1 MPIDVRINKD
11 GEKEVYLEIETPENI
26 PVVFSA
32 TDIRKEDTGVH
43 AEISIEFDGFDT
55 YTVCNVKR
63 DPDRG
68 RLINKAHKTFGGS
81 LEESEYILPKMQL
94 VQKFDNFCKNI
105 WPTFIKVQSP
115 TMVKGT
121 SEVSSVLYTLKPH
134 VLTGGGTIM
143 FGKPGKG
150 KSFTGIMMA
159 LAVQYGTNHYW
170 HTDKGNALFVNLERP
185 DRTMPPRIGAVGKA
199 LGIENAKLPVMDAR
213 GSSLKDVHSIL
224 ESYVKTNET
233 KFVVIDSISRAGQGD
248 MKEDK
253 VATKTI
259 DMLNNI
265 GISWLAIA
273 HTPKYDETIYYG
285 NSQYEAGAD
294 VMLRHTST
302 VIDDVGSIALLL
314 EVTKANDMPVPKPM
328 GLHYSFGDLGLNSIR
343 FAKQHEVASL
353 ETEPDLYRN
362 IKDLLDE
369 FTTGMTIT
377 GMANKLSV
385 SRTEVVDKIKIMLG
399 NKTVVAMGKEGNEKK
414 YGLVTLQYEH
424 KNI

>member
-1 MPIDVRINKD
+1 MEIGVRNNED
-11 GEKEVYLEIETPENI
+11 GDKEVYLELPTPESI

-32 TDIRKEDTGVH
+32 IDIRKEDTGVH
-43 AEISIEFDGFDT
+43 AELSIKFDGFDT

-63 DPDRG
+63 DAERT
-68 RLINKAHKTFGGS
+68 RLINKAHQTFGATK
-81 LEESEYILPKMQL
+81 EESEYVLPKMKLIQE
-94 VQKFDNFCKNI
+94 FDNFCKKI
-105 WPTFIKVQSP
+105 WSTFIKVQSP
-115 TMVKGT
+115 TPIQGT
-121 SEVSSVLYTLKPH
+121 TDVGSVLYTLKPH

-150 KSFTGIMMA
+150 KSFTGMMMA

-170 HTDKGNALFVNLERP
+170 GTDKGNALFVNLERP

-199 LGIENAKLPVMDAR
+199 LGIENAELPVLDAR

-224 ESYVKTNET
+224 EAYVKTNET

-265 GISWLAIA
+265 GVSWLAIA

-328 GLHYSFGDLGLNSIR
+328 GLHYSFDELGLNSIR
-343 FAKQHEVASL
+343 FAKREEVASL
-353 ETEPDLYRN
+353 ETEPNLYVS

-369 FTTGMTIT
+369 VGTGMSMT
-377 GMANKLSV
+377 GIASKLEV
-385 SRTEVVDKIKIMLG
+385 KRTELMDQIKIMLG
-399 NKTVVAMGKEGNEKK
+399 NKTVVSMGKEGNEKK
-414 YGLVTLQYEH
+414 FGLMIQNEEH
-424 KNI
+424 S

>member
-1 MPIDVRINKD
+1 MLIDVRINED
-11 GEKEVYLEIETPENI
+11 GDQEVFQEVETPENI

-105 WPTFIKVQSP
+105 WATFIKVQSP
-115 TMVKGT
+115 KLIEGT
-121 SEVSSVLYTLKPH
+121 TEISSVLYTLKPH

-399 NKTVVAMGKEGNEKK
+399 NQTVVAMGKEGNEKK
-414 YGLVTLQYEH
+414 YGLVTLQYEQ
-424 KNI
+424 K

>member
-1 MPIDVRINKD
+1 MLIDVRINED
-11 GEKEVYLEIETPENI
+11 GDQEVFQEIPTPEDV

-81 LEESEYILPKMQL
+81 LEEAEHVLPKIKLIQL
-94 VQKFDNFCKNI
+94 FDNFCKKI
-105 WPTFIKVQSP
+105 WATKMRVSAPTDIQ
-115 TMVKGT
+115 GT
-121 SEVSSVLYTLKPH
+121 TDVGSVLYTLKPH

-150 KSFTGIMMA
+150 KSFTGMMMA

-170 HTDKGNALFVNLERP
+170 GTDKGNALFVNLERP

-199 LGIENAKLPVMDAR
+199 LGIENAKLPVLDAR

-224 ESYVKTNET
+224 EAYVKTNET

-265 GISWLAIA
+265 GVSWLAIA

-328 GLHYSFGDLGLNSIR
+328 GLHYSFDELGLNSIR
-343 FAKQHEVASL
+343 FAKKEEVASL
-353 ETEPDLYRN
+353 ETEPNLYEG
-362 IKDLLDE
+362 IKDLLHD
-369 FTTGMTIT
+369 FSALSATSL
-377 GMANKLSV
+377 ASKLNV
-385 SRTEVVDKIKIMLG
+385 SRKEITDQLKIMFS
-399 NKTVVAMGKEGNEKK
+399 NSAIVSVGKEGNEKT
-414 YGLVTLQYEH
+414 YGLKHYE
-424 KNI
+424 